1 MDGRLAVLHSNQDDG
16 GGGGEGGGGDNER
29 LSTIGPG
36 LQLKRF
42 SPRMCLEPE
51 LIDQQAR
58 A

>member
-1 MDGRLAVLHSNQDDG
+1 MDDLLVLHSNQDDG
-16 GGGGEGGGGDNER
+16 GGGGDNER